1 MKMSLSTAGVFCL
14 ILITNICNHRLVSD
28 TQAAI
33 WENGINIKSLQTFKF
48 SEQPNYQVCLLDQ
61 QRHFRQLTM
70 QGDGQPESYNIELQN
85 AWITLINTSD
95 QLPFSDSAEFEQD
108 NLYLVINLNY
118 STLPFIPSTYDQTL
132 FGPVNYQFLHRKL
145 ADGISSAPVVNNQNY
160 QQFFHSSSSSNNKS
174 SPNYENEKIMWI
186 PVGWVGITLILLSF
200 FIVLF
205 KIIKNSFFIH

>member
-1 MKMSLSTAGVFCL
+1 
-14 ILITNICNHRLVSD
+14 
-28 TQAAI
+28 
-33 WENGINIKSLQTFKF
+33 
-48 SEQPNYQVCLLDQ
+48 
-61 QRHFRQLTM
+61 M

-205 KIIKNSFFIH
+205 KIIKYSFFIH